1 MGRVN
6 ALLLAAVIACALA
19 VITSQHRA
27 RKLFAEL
34 DAEQAA
40 ARKLD
45 EEWTQLQIEQGTWAT
60 HKRVEA
66 VASRQLGMRFA
77 DPDTTVIVGP
87 AGVPAAGAS
96 RRP

>member
-6 ALLLAAVIACALA
+6 VLLLLLLIACALG

-27 RKLFAEL
+27 RKLFIDIE
-34 DAEQAA
+34 AEQAA

-45 EEWTQLQIEQGTWAT
+45 EELTQLRLEQSTWAA

-66 VASRQLGMRFA
+66 VASRQLGMRL
-77 DPDTTVIVGP
+77 PDGSSTIVVTLEGGP
-87 AGVPAAGAS
+87 GAA
-96 RRP
+96 R